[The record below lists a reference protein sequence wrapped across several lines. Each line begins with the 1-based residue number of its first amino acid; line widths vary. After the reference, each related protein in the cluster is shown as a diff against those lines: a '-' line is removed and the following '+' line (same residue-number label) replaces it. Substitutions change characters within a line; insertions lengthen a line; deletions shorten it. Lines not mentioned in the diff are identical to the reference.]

1 MAIFLKLSRSVT
13 MTNSTQIPTPKPYW
27 KITGVIL
34 ALVII
39 GAYLLNQHL
48 QRKADLQLAQLA
60 LDQTKA
66 KIIQT
71 ADGVQAASE
80 PIVQDSTVDATTQ
93 TEHLGPSEDDVAG
106 ALAAVEEAK
115 ASQNLAT
122 EHLTMQVDPEYHEG
136 KTLSSN
142 AAKYG
147 LKPMKTAPAD
157 LKSTISSI
165 DQMLASHL
173 IDVWGRSSPDQVAK
187 RVEGWSQQGNSI
199 TYRAAWDSD
208 RYQCTWYVVR
218 WNQSNNQVLSEGYK
232 PCF

>member
-1 MAIFLKLSRSVT
+1 
-13 MTNSTQIPTPKPYW
+13 MTNTTQAIATKPYW
-27 KITGVIL
+27 KIIGVIL
-34 ALVII
+34 VLVVI

-48 QRKADLQLAQLA
+48 QRKAELQLALLA
-60 LDQTKA
+60 IEQTKA
-66 KIIQT
+66 QKTQT
-71 ADGVQAASE
+71 ADVAQASSE
-80 PIVQDSTVDATTQ
+80 SADQGLPEDATTQ

-106 ALAAVEEAK
+106 AVAAVEAAK
-115 ASQNLAT
+115 ATQNSAT
-122 EHLTMQVDPEYHEG
+122 EHLTMQVDSEYHEG

-147 LKPMKTAPAD
+147 LKPIKTAPAG
-157 LKSTISSI
+157 LKATVSSI

-208 RYQCTWYVVR
+208 RYHCTWYVVS

>member
-1 MAIFLKLSRSVT
+1 
-13 MTNSTQIPTPKPYW
+13 MTNSTQSSTPKPYW
-27 KITGVIL
+27 KIIGVIL
-34 ALVII
+34 VLVII

-48 QRKADLQLAQLA
+48 QRKAELQLAQLA
-60 LDQTKA
+60 IEQTKA
-66 KIIQT
+66 QKTQT
-71 ADGVQAASE
+71 ADVVQASTESAE
-80 PIVQDSTVDATTQ
+80 QDLTEDATTQ
-93 TEHLGPSEDDVAG
+93 TEHLGSSEDDVAG

-115 ASQNLAT
+115 ASQGSAT
-122 EHLTMQVDPEYHEG
+122 EHLTMQVDSEYHEG

-147 LKPMKTAPAD
+147 LKPIKTAPAG
-157 LKSTISSI
+157 LKATVPSI

-173 IDVWGRSSPDQVAK
+173 IDVWGRSSPDQLAK

>member
-1 MAIFLKLSRSVT
+1 
-13 MTNSTQIPTPKPYW
+13 MTNTNQSPTPKSYW
-27 KITGVIL
+27 KIISVVL
-34 ALVII
+34 VLVII

-48 QRKADLQLAQLA
+48 QRKAELQLALLA
-60 LDQTKA
+60 VEQTKA
-66 KIIQT
+66 QKTQT
-71 ADGVQAASE
+71 ADVTQASSE
-80 PIVQDSTVDATTQ
+80 SADQGLPEDTSTQ

-106 ALAAVEEAK
+106 ALAVVEEAK
-115 ASQNLAT
+115 SSQNSAT
-122 EHLTMQVDPEYHEG
+122 EHLTMQIDSEYHEG

-147 LKPMKTAPAD
+147 LKSIKTAPAD
-157 LKSTISSI
+157 LKATIPSI

-173 IDVWGRSSPDQVAK
+173 MEVWGRSSPDQVAK

-208 RYQCTWYVVR
+208 RYQCTWYVVS

>member
-1 MAIFLKLSRSVT
+1 MSKLKTSGLIVLVLC
-13 MTNSTQIPTPKPYW
+13 I
-27 KITGVIL
+27 IVI
-34 ALVII
+34 VS
-39 GAYLLNQHL
+39 GTYLLNQHL
-48 QRKADLQLAQLA
+48 QRKAALQLAQLA
-60 LDQTKA
+60 VEQTKA
-66 KIIQT
+66 QKTQT
-71 ADGVQAASE
+71 ADVAQASSE
-80 PIVQDSTVDATTQ
+80 SADQDLTEDATTQ

-106 ALAAVEEAK
+106 AVAAVEAAK
-115 ASQNLAT
+115 ATQNSAA
-122 EHLTMQVDPEYHEG
+122 EHLTMQVDSEYHDG

-147 LKPMKTAPAD
+147 LKPIKTAPAG
-157 LKSTISSI
+157 LKATVPSI

-173 IDVWGRSSPDQVAK
+173 IDVWGRSSPDQVVK

>member
-1 MAIFLKLSRSVT
+1 
-13 MTNSTQIPTPKPYW
+13 MTNSTQSSTPKPYW
-27 KITGVIL
+27 KIIGVIL
-34 ALVII
+34 VLVII

-48 QRKADLQLAQLA
+48 QRKAELQLAQLA
-60 LDQTKA
+60 IEQTKA
-66 KIIQT
+66 QKTQT
-71 ADGVQAASE
+71 ADVAQASSE
-80 PIVQDSTVDATTQ
+80 SVDQDLTEDATTH
-93 TEHLGPSEDDVAG
+93 TANLAVSADDVAG

-115 ASQNLAT
+115 SSQNSAT
-122 EHLTMQVDPEYHEG
+122 EHLTMQIDSEYHEG

-147 LKPMKTAPAD
+147 LKPIKTAPAD
-157 LKSTISSI
+157 LKATVSSI